1 MPESS
6 LPIDNSMASEVTASQ
21 RFFAAEDLQEFKQ
34 ATGRVMQD
42 AINVWD
48 ELWAEFESQKLAEG
62 ETAATAGFV
71 PSCGWPEF
79 LQKMWVLRN
88 HLNFVKRISR

>member
-1 MPESS
+1 MPDPSHS
-6 LPIDNSMASEVTASQ
+6 IDNSTDHEVTASQ

-34 ATGRVMQD
+34 ATGSVMQD

-48 ELWAEFESQKLAEG
+48 ELWAELEGQKTEAV
-62 ETAATAGFV
+62 TDSAPAGFE
-71 PSCGWPEF
+71 PSCGWNEF
-79 LQKMWVLRN
+79 LQKLWVLRN

>member
-6 LPIDNSMASEVTASQ
+6 LPIDSNTTHEVTASQ
-21 RFFAAEDLQEFKQ
+21 RFFAAEDLQGFKH
-34 ATGRVMQD
+34 ATNDVMQD

-48 ELWAEFESQKLAEG
+48 ELWAELESQKVAEG
-62 ETAATAGFV
+62 EVAATAAFV